1 MPVPHNENPPE
12 SPDSVKLMNGY
23 IEQLDRFG
31 PTIVKAT
38 EDYRHCCLSAIK
50 LARQTV
56 LDSVERSGRKPPFIN
71 TLADAATGVVSTVLV
86 VQCTAVSALVKAHR
100 KAATSIRDAMTG
112 KVTD

>member
-23 IEQLDRFG
+23 IEQVDRFG
-31 PTIVKAT
+31 PSIVKAT
-38 EDYRHCCLSAIK
+38 EAYRQLCLSAIK

-71 TLADAATGVVSTVLV
+71 TLADAATGIASAVLV
-86 VQCTAVSALVKAHR
+86 FQCTAVNAMVKAHR
-100 KAATSIRDAMTG
+100 KAATSVCDAMTG
-112 KVTD
+112 KVTN